1 MVHDPDE
8 VLVCQQKVFVELLVV
23 VGTEVVAV
31 ELVDGVDKPDLVFV
45 VVVVAAVVVVVVV
58 DSEYNRQRKR
68 SRELS
73 FLNVMFQEVHH
84 VLVDCPVAVVA
95 GKILQFF
102 KLIGFH
108 ILICSLGL
116 GS

>member
-45 VVVVAAVVVVVVV
+45 VVVVVVVVV

-108 ILICSLGL
+108 ILICSIGL

>member
-23 VGTEVVAV
+23 VGIEVVAV

-45 VVVVAAVVVVVVV
+45 VVVVVVVVV

>member
-45 VVVVAAVVVVVVV
+45 VVVVVVVVV